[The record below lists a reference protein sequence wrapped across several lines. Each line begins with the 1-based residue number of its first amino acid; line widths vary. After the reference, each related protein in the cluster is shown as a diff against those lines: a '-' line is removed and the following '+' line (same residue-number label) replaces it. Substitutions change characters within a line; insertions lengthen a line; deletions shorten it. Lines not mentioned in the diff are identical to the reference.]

1 MPRPPNIV
9 TKARGQSRDDVLRM
23 PITQDGD
30 IVAARQAA
38 RQLAAQAGL
47 EGTDLTLLATA
58 VSEVARN
65 IVQFTAGGE
74 VVVTVV
80 HVGHRRGIQVTA
92 RDLGPGIRDV
102 DRAMADGYSTSHG
115 LGLGLPGARRLMDE
129 FALASEVREGPTVTM
144 IKWCKGQGR

>member
-1 MPRPPNIV
+1 MPRPTNIV

-23 PITQDGD
+23 PITKDAD

-47 EGTDLTLLATA
+47 AGTDLTCWRPRCPRWPETSSSSPRAAKLSSRSYTC
-58 VSEVARN
+58 
-65 IVQFTAGGE
+65 
-74 VVVTVV
+74 
-80 HVGHRRGIQVTA
+80 GHRRGVQVTA

-129 FALASEVREGPTVTM
+129 FALASEVGEGTTVTM
-144 IKWCKGQGR
+144 IKWCEGQGR